1 MHTIHF
7 LLVFLASLL
16 FFPATPSSA
25 EDDCLQCHEQLAMG
39 ASVHAA
45 VAMGCATCHSAIDAR
60 EVPHRKKNKIGKGL
74 SSAQP
79 ELCYG
84 CHDQSRFKGKV
95 VHGAVGKRCTGCH
108 NPHSSK
114 NLKLLTAEQP
124 YLCYACHNKATFTKH
139 NVHAPV
145 AKGQCT
151 ACHSA
156 HASDNVSLLEKPV
169 QRLCADC
176 HADKADGRHILAGY
190 GNIGPHPT
198 RGRFDSMKQRKEF
211 SCASC
216 HNPHSSNGKALL
228 AIESSN
234 AGDLCLKCHTKI
246 MVRP

>member
-1 MHTIHF
+1 MHRIFF
-7 LLVFLASLL
+7 LFVFLASL
-16 FFPATPSSA
+16 FFSAPPSYA
-25 EDDCLQCHEQLAMG
+25 EDDCLQCHEELAKG
-39 ASVHAA
+39 TSVHAA
-45 VAMGCATCHSAIDAR
+45 VAMGCSTCHSAIDAR

-84 CHDQSRFKGKV
+84 CHDQSRFTGKV

-108 NPHSSK
+108 NPHASK
-114 NLKLLTAEQP
+114 NAKLLTTAIP
-124 YLCYACHNKATFTKH
+124 YLCYACHDKAAFTKH

-151 ACHSA
+151 LCHA
-156 HASDNVSLLEKPV
+156 PHASDNASLLEKPV

-176 HADKADGRHILAGY
+176 HAGKSDGRHILAGF
-190 GNIGPHPT
+190 GNNNSHPT
-198 RGRFDSMKQRKEF
+198 RGRPDSLKQSKEF

-216 HNPHSSNGKALL
+216 HTPHSSNGKALL

-234 AGDLCLKCHTKI
+234 AGDICLKCHTKI

>member
-1 MHTIHF
+1 MHLIYF
-7 LLVFLASLL
+7 LFLFLASLL
-16 FFPATPSSA
+16 FLAAPPSSA
-25 EDDCLQCHEQLAMG
+25 ADDCLQCHEELAQG
-39 ASVHAA
+39 TSVHAA
-45 VAMGCATCHSAIDAR
+45 VAMGCSTCHSAIDAR

-95 VHGAVGKRCTGCH
+95 VHGAVGNRCTGCH
-108 NPHSSK
+108 NPHASK
-114 NLKLLTAEQP
+114 NAKLLTAEQP
-124 YLCYACHNKATFTKH
+124 YLCYACHDKTAFTQR

-151 ACHSA
+151 ACHSP

-169 QRLCADC
+169 QRLCAGC
-176 HADKADGRHILAGY
+176 HADKSDGRHILAGY
-190 GNIGPHPT
+190 GSNDVHPT
-198 RGRFDSMKQRKEF
+198 RGRPDSMKQGKEF

-216 HNPHSSNGKALL
+216 HSPHSSNGKALL
-228 AIESSN
+228 AIESGN
-234 AGDLCLKCHTKI
+234 AGDICLTCHIKI